1 MSSEL
6 LLPQQNSKSSTR
18 NTSSGAR
25 AMHGFGAEVFIEEVR
40 KCNDMMIYSTGVSF
54 LATILNPWFLSLFEI
69 HAASSKFDT
78 KHLPRLPRTS
88 ATRAKKVCADIIRS
102 HSLCCRSEGHRAVVV
117 VATICAVFTWT
128 LIWIWSLSQQKESWF
143 LKQFAYPWRVEPY
156 ICGAWATIS
165 SLKRV
170 IARLQVLDWFYC
182 EYHQVF
188 VNGRSLHL
196 TLGVAHC
203 FTLIWVVSVAHFPG
217 HLFLTAQNHGAECS
231 LSRTLPRPSHFIVRD
246 NDQLRYSAPLLCWF
260 Q

>member
-1 MSSEL
+1 
-6 LLPQQNSKSSTR
+6 
-18 NTSSGAR
+18 
-25 AMHGFGAEVFIEEVR
+25 MHGFGAEVFIEEVR

-88 ATRAKKVCADIIRS
+88 ATRVEKVCADIIRS

-170 IARLQVLDWFYC
+170 IARLQVLDWLYC

-231 LSRTLPRPSHFIVRD
+231 LSRSRLPRPSHFIVRD
-246 NDQLRYSAPLLCWF
+246 NDQLRYSAPLLSSPLLIPVAF
-260 Q
+260 PQH